1 MRLLMTTLAAAAYFN
16 ATVCVAQTTRTARS
30 LPSYVCMSLNITD
43 AQAQDFKFHVPFYS
57 APDSSSRAVGFA
69 GSQVAVRY
77 PTHEVNGFVEALF
90 PSGATAWIAVNYVRP
105 YHSAL
110 DPTAKCVP
118 VIMANGR
125 QGFSY
130 PH

>member
-1 MRLLMTTLAAAAYFN
+1 MT
-16 ATVCVAQTTRTARS
+16 
-30 LPSYVCMSLNITD
+30 LNITD

-57 APDSSSRAVGFA
+57 APDLSSQTVGFA
-69 GSQVAVRY
+69 GSQVAVRE
-77 PTHEVNGFVEALF
+77 PTHEVNGFLEALF
-90 PSGATAWIAVNYVRP
+90 PTGAKVWVAANYLRP
-105 YHSAL
+105 YHSTL
-110 DPTAKCVP
+110 DPTAKCIP

>member
-1 MRLLMTTLAAAAYFN
+1 MRLLIATLAATACLN
-16 ATVCVAQTTRTARS
+16 APPCLAQGTRAVRA
-30 LPSYVCMSLNITD
+30 LPGYICMTLNITD

-57 APDSSSRAVGFA
+57 APDSSSQAVGFA
-69 GSQVAVRY
+69 SSQVAIRY
-77 PTHEVNGFVEALF
+77 PTHKVNGFMEALF
-90 PSGATAWIAVNYVRP
+90 PTGARAWIAANYVRP

-110 DPTAKCVP
+110 DPSAKCVP
-118 VIMANGR
+118 VIMMNGR

>member
-1 MRLLMTTLAAAAYFN
+1 MRLLISALAAAACLN
-16 ATVCVAQTTRTARS
+16 ATVCVAQTARAVQP
-30 LPSYVCMSLNITD
+30 LPGYACMTLNITD

-69 GSQVAVRY
+69 GSQVAIRN
-77 PTHEVNGFVEALF
+77 PTHEINGFVEALF
-90 PSGATAWIAVNYVRP
+90 PTGVTVWIAANYLRP